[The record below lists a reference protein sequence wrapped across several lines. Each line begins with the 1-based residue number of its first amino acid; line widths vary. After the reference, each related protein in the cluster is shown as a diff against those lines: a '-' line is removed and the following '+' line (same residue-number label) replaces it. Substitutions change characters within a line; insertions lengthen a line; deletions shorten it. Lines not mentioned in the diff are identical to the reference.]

1 MGNRRAERALGSTLR
16 VDVDPLVVA
25 GRVREAV
32 DPLLVDL
39 QPLGR
44 AELLSDQVCEAAHV
58 VLVSCCR
65 AGPQRTVLAAQV

>member
-1 MGNRRAERALGSTLR
+1 VGNRRAEWPVRGPLG

-39 QPLGR
+39 
-44 AELLSDQVCEAAHV
+44 
-58 VLVSCCR
+58 
-65 AGPQRTVLAAQV
+65 